1 MVKTI
6 QEAKVKYAEKI
17 KTAGDKYESG
27 MRVFL
32 GMDVSG
38 SLPVKRYKEAV
49 QAPDIADRWERGL
62 KAAFSVKY

>member
-6 QEAKVKYAEKI
+6 QEAKAKYAEKI
-17 KTAGDKYESG
+17 RVAGDKYARNIG
-27 MRVFL
+27 AFL

-38 SLPVKRYKEAV
+38 SLPVRNYREAV

-62 KAAFSVKY
+62 KAAFSVR